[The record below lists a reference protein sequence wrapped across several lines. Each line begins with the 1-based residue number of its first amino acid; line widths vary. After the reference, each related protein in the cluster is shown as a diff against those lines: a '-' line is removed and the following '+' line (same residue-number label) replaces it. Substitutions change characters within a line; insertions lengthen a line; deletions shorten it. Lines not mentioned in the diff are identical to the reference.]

1 MTAHS
6 ISFFSDLA
14 TEVLNVPITDYSLTL
29 HDDRFFRLENFMLS
43 SQASSAFFWDTLRL
57 QVESED
63 SRSVLV
69 LVDQMLVEVGTIFKD
84 PTID

>member
-1 MTAHS
+1 M
-6 ISFFSDLA
+6 
-14 TEVLNVPITDYSLTL
+14 TL
-29 HDDRFFRLENFMLS
+29 HDDRFFRLENFKLS
-43 SQASSAFFWDTLRL
+43 SQASSAFFWDTVRL

>member
-1 MTAHS
+1 M
-6 ISFFSDLA
+6 
-14 TEVLNVPITDYSLTL
+14 P
-29 HDDRFFRLENFMLS
+29 
-43 SQASSAFFWDTLRL
+43 FFWDTLRL

-69 LVDQMLVEVGTIFKD
+69 LVEQMLVEVGTIFKD